1 MDENGRRPRI
11 SMGTRRRLKGVK
23 CVSTN
28 AVNEN
33 VLVKAEESPKPNKR
47 KMVIAA
53 AIGAV
58 VLLGG
63 AGAGVALMSGGEGGE
78 EPAGAGV
85 QSASYVEVPPMI
97 VNLRSGDGQARFLK
111 LRFIVVATDPGKS
124 EEIKEKLPVILDAL
138 QPFLRELRPEDL
150 NGSAAVFRVK
160 EEMMARA
167 TQVLGAGLVRDVLIQ
182 DLVQQ

>member
-1 MDENGRRPRI
+1 M
-11 SMGTRRRLKGVK
+11 
-23 CVSTN
+23 STN
-28 AVNEN
+28 AISETAPA
-33 VLVKAEESPKPNKR
+33 KAEEGPAPNRR
-47 KMVIAA
+47 KMIIVA

-63 AGAGVALMSGGEGGE
+63 AGAGFALMGGDEGE
-78 EPAGAGV
+78 KPAGAGV
-85 QSASYVEVPPMI
+85 QSASYVEVPPLI
-97 VNLRSGDGQARFLK
+97 VNLRSSDGQARFLK

-167 TQVLGAGLVRDVLIQ
+167 TEVLGGGVVRDVLIQ